1 MKKVQEEYDHLLE
14 TSPLIPESIVNQFN
28 QEYKDSKVD
37 KPEICGMI
45 EPTKVYTPITKES
58 SSLENE
64 RIKETQKESEK
75 VSIEV
80 SS

>member
-1 MKKVQEEYDHLLE
+1 
-14 TSPLIPESIVNQFN
+14 VNQFN

-58 SSLENE
+58 IIESSSLENE
-64 RIKETQKESEK
+64 RIKETKSQKENEK
-75 VSIEV
+75 DSAEVSIEV
-80 SS
+80 KPELSS